1 MTFSTA
7 TFDTVPK
14 KNMKPN
20 NSGSVIV
27 WLILGIATFIL
38 ISIAVVIWSK
48 IFLVTHGL
56 EQNQIDTYKNAID
69 KANDLKKKMEQR
81 KKTEFDYSGY

>member
-1 MTFSTA
+1 M
-7 TFDTVPK
+7 
-14 KNMKPN
+14 KNY
-20 NSGSVIV
+20 NSGAIGV
-27 WLILGIATFIL
+27 WLFIGIIMIIL
-38 ISIAVVIWSK
+38 ITIVVVIWSK

-81 KKTEFDYSGY
+81 KNSELNSSQY